1 MSPRCANC
9 AEFGGPRCSIYHSL
23 MVTAS
28 DTSRR
33 RVGLPGRL
41 AGGVAAVAL
50 AVLAL
55 ACAGTALEMLGPECT
70 SLGCEVI
77 GASPSVTVYQYIE
90 AALTLVSTFGA
101 LECGYMAIT
110 ADFLKQRRGVYA
122 WTAALLACFVL
133 LFVLLSFA

>member
-1 MSPRCANC
+1 
-9 AEFGGPRCSIYHSL
+9 

-55 ACAGTALEMLGPECT
+55 ACAGTALEVLGPECT

-101 LECGYMAIT
+101 LECGYMAVT

-133 LFVLLSFA
+133 LFVLFSFA